1 MILIINS
8 SNVFNTSV
16 YKKWFLMNEC
26 ITWSIWDNK
35 SYKCGKGPRV
45 NVTDWP
51 AWVLYRSPGCSHWP
65 SAPPQTCPSWSDA
78 ASPVTQ
84 RQTINYHSHKVTNT
98 TVLHIIIYWNKFFYF
113 DRWYSL
119 STQCPLQASVH
130 YQICLLEK
138 ESCNVVY
145 QYLSRIIC
153 LVVLGNWGFFVRFF
167 FSILEFVFWGILTYQ
182 KDKYFP
188 VF

>member
-8 SNVFNTSV
+8 SNEFNTSV

-26 ITWSIWDNK
+26 TTWSIWDNK
-35 SYKCGKGPRV
+35 SYKCGKDPRV

-51 AWVLYRSPGCSHWP
+51 AWVQYRSPGCSRWP

-98 TVLHIIIYWNKFFYF
+98 TVLHIIIYCIKFFF
-113 DRWYSL
+113 ILTDDI
-119 STQCPLQASVH
+119 H
-130 YQICLLEK
+130 YQLSARYKHGFIIK
-138 ESCNVVY
+138 FAYWKKKVVMLY
-145 QYLSRIIC
+145 TNI
-153 LVVLGNWGFFVRFF
+153 
-167 FSILEFVFWGILTYQ
+167 
-182 KDKYFP
+182 
-188 VF
+188 